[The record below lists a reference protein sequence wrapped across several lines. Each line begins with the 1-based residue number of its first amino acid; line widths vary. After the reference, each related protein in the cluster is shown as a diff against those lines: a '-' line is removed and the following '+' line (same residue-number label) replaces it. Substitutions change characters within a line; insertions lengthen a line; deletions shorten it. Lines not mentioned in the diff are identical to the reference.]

1 MVKQGTG
8 QPRRTEF
15 WEGAGELE
23 EAGKV
28 FLFHFARNVLLKFH
42 CIQNISQKRFD
53 LAELADSDQKYLLC
67 LF

>member
-1 MVKQGTG
+1 MVEQGTG
-8 QPRRTEF
+8 QPRRTVF
-15 WEGAGELE
+15 WEGAGELQ
-23 EAGKV
+23 EAGV
-28 FLFHFARNVLLKFH
+28 GFLFHFARNVLLKFQ